1 MSIDVLPAG
10 VREQLITTAQY
21 NCDVA
26 DALYAQSSSL
36 CIYLLD
42 MREFF
47 RWQHRLPLTATLRRD
62 QLGPWISARE
72 AAWDE
77 LREAAGEAPLAALR
91 PLDPA
96 VAGDPFDT
104 RAIEGLLVE
113 GGLVYG
119 AGIGRFGRPI
129 FFLGDCL
136 RRELRDGLEI
146 TVCGQEVARGATA
159 PPAMSR
165 GNQVLVRSDA
175 LERWLWTRYEEW
187 RHHPRENGF
196 VAAWLLHSGG
206 ELPTTHADPVS
217 VVRSMAAGE
226 CEALVL
232 HEIGERRVDA
242 LLGDAWHDMIE
253 ELESRRAENFVR
265 SLRDLW
271 ADCSHT
277 LPTLLERREIASVH
291 CWFGLL
297 DGLRLKYSPR
307 LMGAYRHWRAGSG
320 QALEEAAA
328 GAAAHWQR
336 QCSEVLARWRHGGVP
351 AVEAMVEDP
360 GNAH

>member
-1 MSIDVLPAG
+1 MSIDALPAG
-10 VREQLITTAQY
+10 VREQLIATAQY
-21 NCDVA
+21 NCDLA

-47 RWQHRLPLTATLRRD
+47 RWQHHLPLSATLRRE
-62 QLGPWISARE
+62 QLGPWINARE
-72 AAWDE
+72 AAWEE
-77 LREAAGEAPLAALR
+77 LREAAGDAPLAALR
-91 PLDPA
+91 ALDPA

-104 RAIEGLLVE
+104 RAIENLLVE

-119 AGIGRFGRPI
+119 AGIGRFGRPV
-129 FFLGDCL
+129 FFLGECL
-136 RRELRDGLEI
+136 RRERRDGLEI
-146 TVCGQEVARGATA
+146 TVCGREVARGATA

-165 GNQVLVRSDA
+165 GDQVLVRSDA

-206 ELPTTHADPVS
+206 ELPTTHADPVA

-226 CEALVL
+226 CETLVL

-242 LLGDAWHDMIE
+242 LLGDAWHDLLD
-253 ELESRRAENFVR
+253 ELESRRTENFVR

-277 LPTLLERREIASVH
+277 LPTLLARQEIAAIH

-297 DGLRLKYSPR
+297 DGVRLKYSPR
-307 LMGAYRHWRAGSG
+307 LVGAYRDWRAGSVR
-320 QALEEAAA
+320 ALDEAATS
-328 GAAAHWQR
+328 AAAHWQR
-336 QCSEVLARWRHGGVP
+336 KCIDVLERWRNGGVA
-351 AVEAMVEDP
+351 AVEAMIDDP
-360 GNAH
+360 GVAH